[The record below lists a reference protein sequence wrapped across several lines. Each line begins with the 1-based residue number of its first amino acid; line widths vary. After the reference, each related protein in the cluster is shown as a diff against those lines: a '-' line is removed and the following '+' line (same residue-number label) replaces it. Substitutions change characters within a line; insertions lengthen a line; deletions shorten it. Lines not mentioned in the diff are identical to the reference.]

1 MFMTKYSAINI
12 GPIIGTLGMASTPK
26 ELWAASYLFSHLMK
40 CVYNEVKQCEHQIIS
55 PSEVDDTKLGVGL
68 LPDRLFF
75 KGECNFNDIRNQAL
89 AKFVKDTKIQ
99 QSVAFDYF
107 NIMYVS
113 ADANHDSEAVKKLNN
128 LLDCLE
134 LCNLSANA
142 NAMNAMHKY
151 IKDNNWRL
159 FDIAYKTDAER
170 PKGTVA
176 EYAASQFRN
185 HSNWGR
191 FVKMVNA
198 DDERDVDAYKLFG
211 DDVKSYHK
219 YICVVQA
226 DGDNVGKTVSH
237 LSLVQ
242 GKVLEISQA
251 LLQFGK
257 NANEEITTYGGL
269 PIYAG
274 GDDLLF
280 LAPVV
285 GLDGRTIFQ
294 LMDDL
299 NNKSFKNV
307 IDVVNGLNLYDDDN
321 KLIRASLSFGVSIT
335 YYKYPLYEALESAR
349 HQLFDIAKKKI
360 SGKHA
365 VAIDWRKHSGGS
377 FSIAYSKSNEELEK
391 AFHNVIQQS
400 AVSDAVVSSV
410 SHKIRSNEGLL
421 KLWFGESDDIVRQ
434 RTLAFFKK
442 YIEYKTEGPEYVS
455 DDNIYKECA
464 MNCLCE
470 LFKTESEIENL
481 IKTMYGMMRMAKFV
495 SGEEV
500 RDE

>member
-1 MFMTKYSAINI
+1 MNKYSAINI
-12 GPIIGTLGMASTPK
+12 GPVVSTITMGRKPR
-26 ELWAASYLFSHLMK
+26 ELWAASYLFSFLME
-40 CVYNEVKQCEHQIIS
+40 CIYNEVKRCNHQIIS
-55 PSEVDDTKLGVGL
+55 PSEVDNSKLGVGL

-75 KGECNFNDIRNQAL
+75 KGESNFNDIRNKAL
-89 AKFVKDTKIQ
+89 EQFIKDTHIPQ
-99 QSVAFDYF
+99 RVASDYF
-107 NIMYVS
+107 KIMYVS
-113 ADANHDSEAVKKLNN
+113 VDANSDSEAVKKLNN

-134 LCNLSANA
+134 LCKLDLNGQVTDS
-142 NAMNAMHKY
+142 MYQY
-151 IKDNNWRL
+151 IKLDNYRL
-159 FDIAYKTDAER
+159 FDLAYKSESDR

-185 HSNWGR
+185 HRNWKQ
-191 FVKMVNA
+191 FVNMVNA

-237 LSLVQ
+237 PSLVQ

-294 LMDDL
+294 LMNDL

-307 IDVVNGLNLYDDDN
+307 IDVVNGLNLHDDDN
-321 KLIRASLSFGVSIT
+321 KLIRASLSFGVSVT

-377 FSIAYSKSNEELEK
+377 FSISYSKSNEELEK

-421 KLWFGESDDIVRQ
+421 KLWLGESDDIVRQ

-455 DDNIYKECA
+455 GDNIYKESA

-481 IKTMYGMMRMAKFV
+481 IKTMYGMIRIAKFV

>member
-1 MFMTKYSAINI
+1 MNKYSAINI

-40 CVYNEVKQCEHQIIS
+40 CVYNEVKQCKYQIIS
-55 PSEVDDTKLGVGL
+55 PSEVDDSKLGVGL

-89 AKFVKDTKIQ
+89 AKFVIDTKIQ

-113 ADANHDSEAVKKLNN
+113 VDANSDSEAVKKLNN

-377 FSIAYSKSNEELEK
+377 FSISYSKSNEELEK
-391 AFHNVIQQS
+391 AFHKVIQQS

-421 KLWFGESDDIVRQ
+421 KLWFGESDDIVLQ

-455 DDNIYKECA
+455 GDNIYKESA

-481 IKTMYGMMRMAKFV
+481 IKTMYGMIRIAKFV

>member
-1 MFMTKYSAINI
+1 MNKYSAINI

-40 CVYNEVKQCEHQIIS
+40 CVYNEVKQCKYQIIS
-55 PSEVDDTKLGVGL
+55 PSEVDDSKLGVGL

-89 AKFVKDTKIQ
+89 AKFVIDTKIQ

-113 ADANHDSEAVKKLNN
+113 VDANSDSEAVKKLNN

-237 LSLVQ
+237 PSLVQ
-242 GKVLEISQA
+242 GKVLEISKA

-294 LMDDL
+294 LMNDL

-307 IDVVNGLNLYDDDN
+307 IDVVNGLNLHDDDK

-377 FSIAYSKSNEELEK
+377 FSISYSKSNEELEK

-442 YIEYKTEGPEYVS
+442 YIEYKTEGPENVS
-455 DDNIYKECA
+455 GDNIYKESA
-464 MNCLCE
+464 MNCLYE

-481 IKTMYGMMRMAKFV
+481 IKTMYGMIRIAKFV